1 MKKRHQQKLVILSI
15 GLVFA
20 FNLPLLFMF
29 NEVDS
34 VMGIPVMYLYIFGI
48 WLLSI
53 IITFVVLKRYA

>member
-20 FNLPLLFMF
+20 LNLPLLFMF
-29 NEVDS
+29 NEVDA
-34 VMGIPVMYLYIFGI
+34 VMGIPLMYLYIFGV

-53 IITFVVLKRYA
+53 IITYVVLKRYA